1 MLEVVENGMKSISV
15 TWTSTVELTEAH
27 FALDAVQKVVGDLH
41 HVAFALGWFG
51 APPEVNVFG
60 DWHIPALP
68 ENAPYRSLQWY
79 VDQSYDLAND
89 GLSGSKYLDIIANEP
104 WQRQNP
110 HYDLSLVGRPFVH
123 SDGGPDDAAA
133 LAMSIP
139 GVATVIS
146 VAMLR
151 QIKNDRLRLFAVRRV
166 TAHQI
171 GHLFGIP
178 SLESDHSVE
187 AGHGERHC
195 RNLCAMSD
203 VRDMDEL
210 IETSLRELN
219 GNILLCRACRDDLRR
234 AMLDNYV
241 VVN

>member
-1 MLEVVENGMKSISV
+1 MRSISV

-27 FALDAVQKVVGDLH
+27 FALDAIQKVVGDLH
-41 HVAFALGWFG
+41 RVAFAMGWFG

-68 ENAPYRSLQWY
+68 ESAPYRSLQWY
-79 VDQSYDLAND
+79 VDQSYDRASD
-89 GLSGSKYLDIIANEP
+89 GLLGGRYLDIIANEP
-104 WQRQNP
+104 WQRRNP
-110 HYDLSLVGRPFVH
+110 HYDLSLVGRPFVDLG
-123 SDGGPDDAAA
+123 DGPEDAAA

-146 VAMLR
+146 MAMLR

-166 TAHQI
+166 TAHQL

-178 SLESDHSVE
+178 ARGSAHSVD

-195 RNLCAMSD
+195 LNLCAMSD
-203 VRDMDEL
+203 VGDMDEL

-219 GNILLCRACRDDLRR
+219 SSVLLCDACRDDLRR
-234 AMLDNYV
+234 AMLDTHV